1 MTVTYNLECS
11 NKSNYFFQI
20 KKELFRIY
28 VKIFHY
34 FIGSK
39 ISQNLKK

>member
-20 KKELFRIY
+20 KKDLFRIY
-28 VKIFHY
+28 VKIITIPLDQKF
-34 FIGSK
+34 FRISK
-39 ISQNLKK
+39 K